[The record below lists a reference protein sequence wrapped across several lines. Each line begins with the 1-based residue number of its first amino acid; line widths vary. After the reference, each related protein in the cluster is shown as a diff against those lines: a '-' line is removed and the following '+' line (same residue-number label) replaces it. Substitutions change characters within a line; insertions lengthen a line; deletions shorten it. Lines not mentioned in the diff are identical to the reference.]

1 MEIHKLKIKKKINLI
16 MPSSS
21 SIIIGFHKHSRK
33 FHQSLWRTTQH
44 SKGIFFSNSPT
55 ASKGNSYKILH
66 ILFRCDYL
74 LDKKFKKKQIV
85 SQKYRTFEEKK
96 NFC

>member
-21 SIIIGFHKHSRK
+21 SIIIGFHKHCRK
-33 FHQSLWRTTQH
+33 FHHSLWKTTQH

-74 LDKKFKKKQIV
+74 LDKKFKKKKCLT
-85 SQKYRTFEEKK
+85 KYRTFEEKK

>member
-1 MEIHKLKIKKKINLI
+1 MEILKLKILKKINLI

-33 FHQSLWRTTQH
+33 FHHSLWRTTQH

-74 LDKKFKKKQIV
+74 LDKKFKKKKCLT
-85 SQKYRTFEEKK
+85 KYRTFEEKK

>member
-1 MEIHKLKIKKKINLI
+1 

-33 FHQSLWRTTQH
+33 FHHSLWRTTQH

-74 LDKKFKKKQIV
+74 LDKKFKKKKCLT
-85 SQKYRTFEEKK
+85 KYRTFEEKK
-96 NFC
+96 KFC